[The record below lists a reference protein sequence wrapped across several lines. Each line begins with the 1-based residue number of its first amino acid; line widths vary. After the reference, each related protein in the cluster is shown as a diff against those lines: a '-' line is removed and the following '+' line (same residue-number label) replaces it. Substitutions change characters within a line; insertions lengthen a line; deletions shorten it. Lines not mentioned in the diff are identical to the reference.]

1 MVADHQAL
9 AYRRGAIVR
18 IFRAERSKP
27 LLRMHHQHH
36 AGVTVIV
43 LAGEIDLAT
52 APQLHDFINEV
63 RQTPADHL
71 VFDMAEV
78 TFVDSS
84 ALRVLLDAFS
94 LAQQHGGSVHLTAL
108 RGSPARLIEITKV
121 GEHLRL
127 HTSTE
132 IALAAICIMP
142 DLPAPTR
149 DASGVPG
156 PCSS

>member
-1 MVADHQAL
+1 MP
-9 AYRRGAIVR
+9 
-18 IFRAERSKP
+18 S
-27 LLRMHHQHH
+27 LRMHYQHH
-36 AGVTVIV
+36 VGVTVIM

-52 APQLHDFINEV
+52 TPQLQDFISEV

-71 VFDMAEV
+71 VFDMTEV

-84 ALRVLLDAFS
+84 GLRVLLDSFTF
-94 LAQQHGGSVHLTAL
+94 AQQHGGAVHLTAL

-132 IALAAICIMP
+132 IALAAISAMP

-149 DASGVPG
+149 DTSSVSGTR
-156 PCSS
+156 SS